1 MDGRFCSASSF
12 SLSGACVHPWSRLE
26 PAEQYVLVC
35 EATSPWTDL
44 RPCTFRVS
52 IVGAYLAKVGDRPT
66 FFLFL
71 AIINY
76 LVYFSYYCT
85 SLAVALSPYCAV
97 GCLLCADC

>member
-71 AIINY
+71 AIINIS
-76 LVYFSYYCT
+76 LGLFSI
-85 SLAVALSPYCAV
+85 LAPQGVWITWFVIL
-97 GCLLCADC
+97 GQ